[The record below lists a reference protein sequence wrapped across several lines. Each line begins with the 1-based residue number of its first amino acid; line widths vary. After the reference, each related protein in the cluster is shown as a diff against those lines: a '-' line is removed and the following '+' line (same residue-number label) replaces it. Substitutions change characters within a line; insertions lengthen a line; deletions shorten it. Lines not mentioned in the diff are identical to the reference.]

1 MFPSGPQL
9 RSCRFQLCSSHRAIV
24 RSASPNFHST
34 GAEVSITVF
43 RSLTTTAFA
52 TIERSR
58 LPTCR
63 LQLHTNPISG
73 SVRFLATTLRFG
85 FEASRGVIHTRNPF
99 SVPLFSATV
108 PVCGLHSPSGLA
120 TLRIKAFNRSLHRK
134 PAAAAVRFSCRP
146 VLTVLQPLS
155 RAAAKFVSD
164 RFGNR
169 SVNPGTDLIM
179 RLFLF
184 SVNGLFARFPQLLLL
199 LQNQA
204 SAGDLQ

>member
-1 MFPSGPQL
+1 MLPPGPQL
-9 RSCRFQLCSSHRAIV
+9 RSCRFQPCSSHRAIV

-58 LPTCR
+58 LPTCH
-63 LQLHTNPISG
+63 LQLHTNPHSG
-73 SVRFLATTLRFG
+73 SVRFRATALRSG

-99 SVPLFSATV
+99 SVPLLSAAV
-108 PVCGLHSPSGLA
+108 PVCGLHSPLGLA
-120 TLRIKAFNRSLHRK
+120 TLRIKAFNRSLPCK
-134 PAAAAVRFSCRP
+134 PAAATVRFSRCP

-155 RAAAKFVSD
+155 RAAAKSVSG

-179 RLFLF
+179 RLFHF
-184 SVNGLFARFPQLLLL
+184 FVNGVFVLFPQLC
-199 LQNQA
+199 
-204 SAGDLQ
+204 